1 MTPVGR
7 MRERAHLFDD
17 GAVKIRLAR
26 QSDLEAI
33 TAIYNEA
40 IETTTA
46 TFDTEPWTTAEQAQ
60 WFHEHQGRFPV
71 VVAEVNDRTVGWAAI
86 SPWSTRCAYSDTAET
101 STYVKSGHRGEGI
114 GRALKAAI
122 IEEARRRGFHV
133 LIAQI
138 TEGGDA
144 SRHLNASFG
153 FEHMGTLRE
162 VGKKFGTVLDVHLY
176 QLILSPDGDE

>member
-1 MTPVGR
+1 MT
-7 MRERAHLFDD
+7 ERLRFAWHDSRIW
-17 GAVKIRLAR
+17 KR
-26 QSDLEAI
+26 SPP
-33 TAIYNEA
+33 Y
-40 IETTTA
+40 TTRRSRPRPPLSIPS
-46 TFDTEPWTTAEQAQ
+46 PWTTAEQAQ

-162 VGKKFGTVLDVHLY
+162 VGKKFGAVLDVHLY
-176 QLILSPDGDE
+176 QLILSPDADE